1 MAGGPMIE
9 PKMKNPQALIQ
20 GKALLEQGYGLIS
33 QIEKMVAQS
42 RERSVAVT
50 QIEGGL
56 LWLRQAIYLDAYEA
70 PAENS
75 SASEAKN
82 L

>member
-1 MAGGPMIE
+1 MNE
-9 PKMKNPQALIQ
+9 PKMKNPQALVQ
-20 GKALLEQGYGLIS
+20 GRALLEQGYSLIT
-33 QIEKMVAQS
+33 QIEKQIAPS

-56 LWLRQAIYLDAYEA
+56 LWLRQSIYLDAYEA
-70 PAENS
+70 PAENA
-75 SASEAKN
+75 SAAEAKN